1 MNDLIKI
8 NDAVPEDVRKK
19 IDELK
24 AGLKDGTFAVFKG
37 PISDNAGKVVLPKD
51 EVADDAWKGK
61 INFFVKGVEGKVPSG
76 K

>member
-1 MNDLIKI
+1 
-8 NDAVPEDVRKK
+8 
-19 IDELK
+19 
-24 AGLKDGTFAVFKG
+24 
-37 PISDNAGKVVLPKD
+37 LPKD